1 MRPSSIHVL
10 ARALR
15 WTAVELQHDR
25 ALQLARLQGR
35 EEAQGDASRSK
46 SIRPAAAE
54 AVGKWE
60 KCDSIF
66 PKAGSARRLF
76 QSTVKTTELAILA
89 AKFGL
94 PRIQC
99 TMNSRE

>member
-1 MRPSSIHVL
+1 MRPSIIHVL

-66 PKAGSARRLF
+66 PKAGSARRLSHQLWLLGWVTF
-76 QSTVKTTELAILA
+76 VEQSRV
-89 AKFGL
+89 
-94 PRIQC
+94 
-99 TMNSRE
+99 NSR